1 MDVKIKL
8 PFTIDGNAV
17 MRGAFTELS
26 VTHAT
31 VREVDAQG
39 YAWLEVEPL
48 QKRVHDGSLTPSE
61 KLGSVSAKKLAYEV
75 FRTPKGFQVVIWG
88 NGTTP
93 KRVRFVGID
102 LLMHIHRAVGTG
114 GSTFSQIRTQ
124 ARTVIDALQLKAGLA
139 VLELTRFVECTREG
153 RQVFYRSMKEWSQ
166 LELLA

>member
-17 MRGAFTELS
+17 IRGPFTELS

-48 QKRVHDGSLTPSE
+48 QRRVRDSNLTSLD
-61 KLGSVSAKKLAYEV
+61 KLGSVYAKKLAYEV

-93 KRVRFVGID
+93 KRVRFVDAD
-102 LLMHIHRAVGTG
+102 LLIHIHRAVGTD

-124 ARTVIDALQLKAGLA
+124 ARRVIDALQLKAGLA
-139 VLELTRFVECTREG
+139 VLEVTRFVECSREG
-153 RQVFYRSMKEWSQ
+153 KQVFYRRVREWSQ